1 MNEKIKKTMDAVSSA
16 LEIIMGLIVVAA
28 IIAAII
34 FLKEPFV
41 EFCNNHEDSEAFIDF
56 IKYVLNIVIG
66 IEFFKML
73 CKPGTDTILDIMMFV
88 ITRHMIIDET
98 DALENLLT
106 ILGVAILIII
116 KRYVKSPELAQL
128 LKRKK
133 EGDKAETKTELTKEG
148 DQQ

>member
-1 MNEKIKKTMDAVSSA
+1 MDEKIKKTMNAVSSA

-41 EFCNNHEDSEAFIDF
+41 EFCNNHADSEAFIDF

-106 ILGVAILIII
+106 ILGVAILIVI

-133 EGDKAETKTELTKEG
+133 ESNKDDTKIELTKEG
-148 DQQ
+148 NQQ

>member
-1 MNEKIKKTMDAVSSA
+1 MEQKIKKAMDIVSSA

-28 IIAAII
+28 IVAAII
-34 FLKEPFV
+34 FLYEPFV
-41 EFCNNHEDSEAFIDF
+41 EFCDNHADSEAFINF

-73 CKPGTDTILDIMMFV
+73 CKPGTDTVLDIMMFV

-116 KRYVKSPELAQL
+116 KRYVKAPGLPHFPRHQ
-128 LKRKK
+128 KNK
-133 EGDKAETKTELTKEG
+133 ESEG
-148 DQQ
+148 ENQHG